1 MKQAL
6 KQQELEETSGE
17 RRKRKSSSSNA
28 KNAESAENEKTEKSV
43 ESSKEEIVKDEKP
56 KVKKKPAVP
65 PVMSFSEL
73 LKIAEKKQ
81 HEPVMV
87 EVKPKVEEERP
98 MTKRQKKEYMQE
110 KERREQREKR
120 ELELLRANNVT
131 SVTSGASNKLP
142 QAVNKPPKTVAAA
155 VAAEKSTTSNSISMS
170 KGVSSHTAS
179 GAASVTRKLGEHGAE
194 KSGFKSAIKNNQQH
208 ELLEERRRLDA
219 ERKQLELDRRKLE
232 DERRQLERSKR
243 EEDARSQSSN
253 KMMAVRPKID
263 KPALKDIK
271 PRQFPPADLKPSSLA
286 NAKPKQFPPADL
298 RPVKASKPLVKKP
311 LPTKRKFDS
320 RIVLY

>member
-1 MKQAL
+1 MQDRVKQAL

-28 KNAESAENEKTEKSV
+28 KESAENEKTEKSV
-43 ESSKEEIVKDEKP
+43 ESSKEEVVKDEKP

-65 PVMSFSEL
+65 SVMSFSEL

-120 ELELLRANNVT
+120 ELELLRGNNVT
-131 SVTSGASNKLP
+131 SATSGASNKPP
-142 QAVNKPPKTVAAA
+142 QAVNKPPKTVA

-194 KSGFKSAIKNNQQH
+194 KSGFKSAIKNNHQH

-232 DERRQLERSKR
+232 EERRQLERSKR

-286 NAKPKQFPPADL
+286 NAKPRQFPPTDL

-311 LPTKRKFDS
+311 PPTKRKFDS